1 MTIRTMEQA
10 IAYELVIELLAH
22 QFAFPV
28 QWIETQK
35 SLLRDSR
42 RLVELGPART
52 LLGMAQKT
60 INNDLGSNVQFLA
73 STQNLPELLYAYD
86 QTPDDSTIDEPVI
99 DTPQTSTAPEPRTIP
114 EAATV
119 LTVPDAPLTAL
130 RIIRALI
137 ARKLRRPASEIDPSR
152 SIKDLCG
159 GKSTLQNELIG
170 DLGHEFPNL
179 PDRAEDVSLV
189 ELDAALGEVS
199 LGPTSTALLQRLFS
213 AKMPARMTIPAA
225 RARMADIWGLP
236 LHRQTGVLV
245 DALVAEPQSRLP
257 SLEEAHEYWDSLT
270 EAYGQSLGLFL
281 HKATNHQL
289 TEPANINNGTPSG
302 DSAGARSLAQRQ
314 YEALRQYLAIPA
326 FETEPGDSLV
336 TELQR
341 KLDSWTTEFSDEFLT
356 RVSPRF
362 DRRKTRWYRD
372 WWNSARKELLNLCQW
387 DETWTDELRDRFVQR
402 ADSTLL
408 QIAQAHPAAIG
419 LVPMLTK
426 ALHLPP
432 VVRLGALVA
441 KAPHTVVTPAGEI
454 RCEDTTRE
462 TPDFVGFFTQWIQAN
477 VKSGLV
483 QCNGTDLTP
492 QLLDSLTYV
501 SQEGVTFADQ
511 TYLLTGASPGSI
523 AYCVARRLL
532 AGGAKVIITTSR
544 EPSAAAP
551 SFKKLYD
558 ECGSRGSQLHLVPF
572 NQASVS
578 DCENLIEYIYG
589 QLGLELD
596 AILPFAATS
605 QVGAEIDG
613 LDAGNEAA
621 FRMMLVNLL
630 RLLGFVVAQKRR
642 RNIRCRPT
650 QVILALSP
658 NHGIL
663 GGDGLYAESKRGLE
677 TLLHRFHSESW
688 DEELS
693 ICGVSIGWTRSTGL
707 MNSND
712 IVAETAEKEGNVLT
726 FSGQEMGDL
735 ITLLLTPQ
743 WVTRGEDAP
752 LMADFS
758 GNLGYWRDASVHLA
772 AARADIRQRAQIARA
787 IADED
792 EREDRGRNPTKN
804 ESIQPRATLRVGFPT
819 LPHYDT
825 DLRPLQSTIDPEL
838 VPADAVVVVGFAE
851 LGPWGSARLRW
862 EMESQGKLSLAGYV
876 EMAWLMNLIRHA
888 NRQGRNDQYVGWVDA
903 QTGQSVADSDI
914 PQKYGAIIRSNAGI
928 RPLPS
933 DTREVFQ
940 EIVLEED
947 LPPFETT
954 RENAEAL
961 RQRHGNSV
969 RLTSQGNGDT
979 CQVQLQQGVSIRIPK
994 SIMAPPVVAGQL
1006 PTGWSPDKYG
1016 IPREIVQQ
1024 VDPVS
1029 LVLLCCI
1036 AEAFYSAGISD
1047 PMEVFEH
1054 IHLTELG
1061 NFVGSSMGGVVSTRA
1076 LYHQV
1081 SLDQDVPSDALQETY
1096 LNTAPAWVNMLL
1108 LGAAGPIKTPVGAC
1122 ATALESIDSAVE
1134 SIRAGQTKVCLV
1146 GGYDDLQPEESAGF
1160 ARMKATVSVKDEQE
1174 RGREPWE
1181 MSRPTAATRAGFI
1194 ESQGCGVQL
1203 LCRGDVALSMGLP
1216 VYGIV
1221 AGSGMA
1227 SDGISRSVPAP
1238 GQGISSFA
1246 RESPTQPAPMRLAL
1260 SRWGLSIDDL
1270 AFASLHGTSTPA
1282 NDINE
1287 PSVIQRQMDH
1297 LNRTAGRPL
1306 WAICQKSITGH
1317 PKAPAAAWM
1326 LNGCLQAL
1334 DSCLIP
1340 GNRNADD
1347 IDPALRDFD
1356 HLCFTT
1362 KTIQTRG
1369 VKAFLLNS
1377 CGFGQKE
1384 GQMVGVH
1391 PRYFFALLTQ
1401 HEFEAYK
1408 SRMKKRTARAESA
1421 YVRALTAGHI
1431 VRVQSQPPFDP
1442 ATMHAILLNP
1452 SLRICRDA
1460 KSGCY
1465 HVTEAPCLFR
1475 DGPDVVH
1482 HRRTSLITKPS
1493 TVGADTVTLSSFA
1506 AHENTIFIERN
1517 YTDQEQQSLQ
1527 SHRDFRTAV
1536 ASGWCAKEAVFKC
1549 LQTISKGAGAA
1560 MKEIEIIRSQG
1571 APSVVLHGDAL
1582 KAAQNAGLDNI
1593 QLSLSYGDDCVVA
1606 VALGVRR

>member
-1 MTIRTMEQA
+1 M
-10 IAYELVIELLAH
+10 AYR
-22 QFAFPV
+22 
-28 QWIETQK
+28 IETQK
-35 SLLRDSR
+35 SLLRDSQ

-60 INNDLGSNVQFLA
+60 INNDLRSNVQLLA

-86 QTPDDSTIDEPVI
+86 ETPDDSTIDEPVI
-99 DTPQTSTAPEPRTIP
+99 ETPQASTVPEPSTDPKVI
-114 EAATV
+114 TV
-119 LTVPDAPLTAL
+119 LTVPDVPLTSL

-170 DLGHEFPNL
+170 ELAHDFPNL

-189 ELDAALGEVS
+189 DLDAMLGEVS

-225 RARMADIWGLP
+225 RSRMSDIWGLP

-245 DALVAEPQSRLP
+245 DALAAEPQSRLP
-257 SLEEAHEYWDSLT
+257 SVEEAHEYWDSLT

-281 HKATNHQL
+281 RKATHRQL
-289 TEPANINNGTPSG
+289 AGAGDVNSNETPGG
-302 DSAGARSLAQRQ
+302 DSPGARSLAQRQ

-326 FETEPGDSLV
+326 FETGLDNSV
-336 TELQR
+336 VAELQK
-341 KLDSWTTEFSDEFLT
+341 KLDIWTTEFSDEFIT
-356 RVSPRF
+356 RISPRF
-362 DRRKTRWYRD
+362 DDRKTRWYRD
-372 WWNSARKELLNLCQW
+372 WWNSARQELFKLCQCN
-387 DETWTDELRDRFVQR
+387 ERWTEELRDRLIQR
-402 ADSTLL
+402 ADSTLV
-408 QIAQAHPAAIG
+408 QIAQAHPVARE
-419 LVPMLTK
+419 LVPVLTQ

-432 VVRLGALVA
+432 VVRLGALPA
-441 KAPHTVVTPAGEI
+441 KAPRTLLTPAGEI
-454 RCEDTTRE
+454 LCEDTIRE
-462 TPDFVGFFTQWIQAN
+462 TPDFVPFFTQWLQTN
-477 VKSGLV
+477 VKAGVV
-483 QCNGTDLTP
+483 QCNGINLTP
-492 QLLDSLTYV
+492 QLLDSLTHA
-501 SQEGVTFADQ
+501 SQEGVSFAER

-523 AYCVARRLL
+523 AFCVARRLL

-558 ECGSRGSQLHLVPF
+558 KCGSRGSQLHLVPF

-589 QLGLELD
+589 PLGLDLD
-596 AILPFAATS
+596 AILPFAASS
-605 QVGAEIDG
+605 QVGAQIDG

-630 RLLGFVVAQKRR
+630 RLLGFVVTQKRR
-642 RNIRCRPT
+642 RNIRCRST
-650 QVILALSP
+650 QVVLPLSP

-712 IVAETAEKEGNVLT
+712 IVAETAETDGNVLT

-743 WVTRGEDAP
+743 WVARGENTP

-758 GNLGYWRDASVHLA
+758 GNLGRWHDASAHLA
-772 AARADIRQRAQIARA
+772 AARADIHKRTDIARA

-792 EREDRGRNPTKN
+792 EREVGKREPLKT
-804 ESIQPRATLRVGFPT
+804 ESIQPRVSLHVGFPE

-825 DLRPLQSTIDPEL
+825 ELRPLQSTIDPEL
-838 VPADAVVVVGFAE
+838 IPADAVVVVGFAE
-851 LGPWGSARLRW
+851 LGPWGSARVRW
-862 EMESQGKLSLAGYV
+862 EMEFQGELSPAGYV
-876 EMAWLMNLIRHA
+876 EMAWLMNLIRHV
-888 NRQGRNDQYVGWVDA
+888 NKQGRHDQYVGWVDA
-903 QTGQSVADSDI
+903 QTGQPVADSDI
-914 PQKYGAIIRSNAGI
+914 PQKYGAIILSNAGI

-933 DTREVFQ
+933 DKREVFQ

-961 RQRHGNSV
+961 RHRHGNNV
-969 RLTSQGNGDT
+969 RLTGKGNGET

-1006 PTGWSPDKYG
+1006 PTGWSPEKYG
-1016 IPREIVQQ
+1016 IPREIIQQ
-1024 VDPVS
+1024 VDPIS
-1029 LVLLCCI
+1029 LVLLCCV

-1047 PMEVFEH
+1047 PMELFEH

-1061 NFVGSSMGGVVSTRA
+1061 NFIGSSMGGVVSTRA
-1076 LYHQV
+1076 LYHDV
-1081 SLDQDVPSDALQETY
+1081 SLDQDISSDALQETY

-1146 GGYDDLQPEESAGF
+1146 GGCDDLQPEESAGF
-1160 ARMKATVSVKDEQE
+1160 ARMKATVSVKNEQE

-1181 MSRPTAATRAGFI
+1181 MSRPTASTRAGFV

-1203 LCRGDVALSMGLP
+1203 LCRGDVALAMGLP

-1238 GQGISSFA
+1238 GQGILSFA
-1246 RESPTQPAPMRLAL
+1246 RESPAQSAPMRLAL
-1260 SRWGLSIDDL
+1260 SPWGLSIDDL

-1287 PSVIQRQMDH
+1287 PSVIQRQMEH

-1326 LNGCLQAL
+1326 LNGCLQVL
-1334 DSCLIP
+1334 DSGLIP

-1347 IDPALRDFD
+1347 VDPALRNFG

-1362 KTIQTRG
+1362 QTIQARG

-1391 PRYFFALLTQ
+1391 PRYFLALLSQ

-1408 SRMKKRTARAESA
+1408 SRVKERTAQAERAYIRS
-1421 YVRALTAGHI
+1421 LTAGNI

-1452 SLRICRDA
+1452 SARICRDR

-1465 HVTEAPCLFR
+1465 HVTQAPSLIN
-1475 DGPDVVH
+1475 DAPDVFR
-1482 HRRTSLITKPS
+1482 HRKTSVINRPS
-1493 TVGADTVTLSSFA
+1493 TVGVDTVTLSSFT
-1506 AHENTIFIERN
+1506 AHENAIFIQRN
-1517 YTDQEQQSLQ
+1517 YTDQERQSLQ

-1571 APSVVLHGDAL
+1571 APSVV
-1582 KAAQNAGLDNI
+1582 
-1593 QLSLSYGDDCVVA
+1593 
-1606 VALGVRR
+1606 VRTQS